1 MEIAIQ
7 KLCKYF
13 GEVKALSDIDLTIQD
28 GELFFLLGPSGCG
41 KTTLLR
47 CLGGFEIPT
56 SGKIL
61 LDGKDVASLPPNKRD
76 TAMVFQGYA
85 LWPQMTVRQNI
96 AFGLEMKHLSPD
108 EIKRKVNEAMASVQI
123 SQLADRK
130 PNELSGG
137 QQQRV
142 ALARTLVVHPGC
154 LLLDE
159 PLANL
164 DAKLRRDMRLE
175 IRSLCKNNK
184 LTGIYVTHDRQEAL
198 SMADRV
204 AVLKDGQIVQVGPPR
219 DIYRNPVNAFV
230 ASFIGETNFIQGTLL
245 SKDSREAV
253 IETKAGTLRS
263 SKVPAELAA
272 GSPVTLS
279 IRPEAISLNKAVA
292 DENPNELTVTLTT
305 TAYQGEV
312 ANHAAKTDVGG
323 VELAFLELNP
333 KGDAEPGTATTIY
346 IPRSDISVL
355 PYVENPT
362 YPVQCAAKARRFPPK
377 KQRKHPP

>member
-13 GEVKALSDIDLTIQD
+13 GDVKALSDIDLTIQD

-61 LDGKDVASLPPNKRD
+61 LNGKDVASLPPNKRD

-96 AFGLEMKHLSPD
+96 AFGLEMKHLPAA
-108 EIKRKVNEAMASVQI
+108 EITQKVDAAMASVQI

-175 IRSLCKNNK
+175 IRNLCKDNK

-230 ASFIGETNFIQGTLL
+230 ASFIGETNFIQGKLL
-245 SKDSREAV
+245 SKNEEEAV
-253 IETKAGTLRS
+253 IETKAGSLRS
-263 SKVPAELAA
+263 SKIPAGIEV

-292 DENPNELTVTLTT
+292 GEAPNELAVTLTT

-312 ANHAAKTDVGG
+312 ANHAAKTNTGSL
-323 VELAFLELNP
+323 ELAFLELNP

-346 IPRSDISVL
+346 IPRGDVSIL

-362 YPVQCAAKARRFPPK
+362 
-377 KQRKHPP
+377 

>member
-13 GEVKALSDIDLTIQD
+13 GDVKALSEIDLEIRD

-61 LDGKDVASLPPNKRD
+61 LNGNDVASLPPNKRD

-96 AFGLEMKHLSPD
+96 SFGLEMKHLPAP
-108 EIKRKVNEAMASVQI
+108 EIKQKVDAAMESVQI
-123 SQLADRK
+123 SALADRK

-175 IRSLCKNNK
+175 IRNLCKDNQ

-204 AVLKDGQIVQVGPPR
+204 AVLKDGKIVQVGPPR
-219 DIYRNPVNAFV
+219 EIYRRPVNAFV
-230 ASFIGETNFIQGTLL
+230 ASFIGETNFIQGKLL
-245 SKDSREAV
+245 SSSADGAV
-253 IETKAGTLRS
+253 IETAAGTLHGGIPPTGLS
-263 SKVPAELAA
+263 A
-272 GSPVTLS
+272 GERVTLS
-279 IRPEAISLNKAVA
+279 IRPEAISLNCAVA
-292 DENPNELTVTLTT
+292 GENPNELSATLTT
-305 TAYQGEV
+305 TAYLGEV
-312 ANHAAKTDVGG
+312 ANHTAKTEVGG
-323 VELAFLELNP
+323 LDLAFLELNP
-333 KGDAEPGTATTIY
+333 KGDATPGTRTTLF
-346 IPRSDISVL
+346 IPRGDISVL

-362 YPVQCAAKARRFPPK
+362 
-377 KQRKHPP
+377 